1 MMFLGARGFKQ
12 RMLFTVAHE
21 LGHLVAHHND
31 QATGYAHFD
40 QASEFGSKI
49 DGPKKQ
55 EEWFADAFGS
65 ALLMPRHGLLLTLK
79 QIREQIG
86 AKGPLGDIEIAW
98 LAHLFHVSFEV
109 AARRCESLGL
119 IPPRG
124 ARAFYQQLV
133 KDYKNPENRARALGI
148 PARPELYFE
157 TSPALMR
164 IAVEKVQS
172 GSISIGRVAELLN
185 VPVTSIFVAN
195 AEIVA

>member
-1 MMFLGARGFKQ
+1 
-12 RMLFTVAHE
+12 
-21 LGHLVAHHND
+21 
-31 QATGYAHFD
+31 
-40 QASEFGSKI
+40 
-49 DGPKKQ
+49 
-55 EEWFADAFGS
+55 
-65 ALLMPRHGLLLTLK
+65 LK